1 MENEYWRIVDANYN
15 RAKEGLRTVEDF
27 LRFVYENSKYT
38 SELKSIRHQ
47 LKNALGDLSTVKKM
61 FAARDS
67 LGDLGQS
74 VDPHEMERAELTD
87 LILAAFGRAKEA
99 TRVLEET
106 LKLVAPAKVEFIK
119 DARYKIYNCEKE
131 IILNIIK

>member
-1 MENEYWRIVDANYN
+1 MENNYWRIIDANYN

-27 LRFVYENSKYT
+27 LRFIYDNSKYT

-47 LKNALGDLSTVKKM
+47 LKNALGDLPTVKKM
-61 FAARDS
+61 FGARDS
-67 LGDLGQS
+67 LTDVGQS
-74 VDPHEMERAELTD
+74 VDRHEMERAQVSD

-99 TRVLEET
+99 MRVLEET
-106 LKLVAPAKVEFIK
+106 LKLVEPEKVETIK
-119 DARYKIYNCEKE
+119 AARYKIYNCEKE